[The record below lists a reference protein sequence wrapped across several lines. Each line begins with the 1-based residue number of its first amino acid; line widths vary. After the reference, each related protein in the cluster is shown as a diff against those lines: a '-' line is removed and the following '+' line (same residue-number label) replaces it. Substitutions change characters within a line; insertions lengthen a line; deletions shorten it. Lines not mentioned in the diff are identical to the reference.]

1 MYLNVAYPSAFI
13 NNKITNNEKIMFFSI
28 INNLLMNEFA
38 NSTHKPSSE
47 EAISIASALFG
58 PTVTVSVVSPSATGL
73 GTLDRKLAAIKT
85 RDSTWHQELHFYTT
99 TLSSR

>member
-1 MYLNVAYPSAFI
+1 
-13 NNKITNNEKIMFFSI
+13 MFFSI

-58 PTVTVSVVSPSATGL
+58 PSVSVVSLSATGL
-73 GTLDRKLAAIKT
+73 GALDRKLAAIKT

-99 TLSSR
+99 TRCHLGKQ

>member
-1 MYLNVAYPSAFI
+1 
-13 NNKITNNEKIMFFSI
+13 MFFSI

-58 PTVTVSVVSPSATGL
+58 PTVTVRCDPVCYWAGYSG
-73 GTLDRKLAAIKT
+73 
-85 RDSTWHQELHFYTT
+85 
-99 TLSSR
+99 

>member
-1 MYLNVAYPSAFI
+1 
-13 NNKITNNEKIMFFSI
+13 MFFSI

-58 PTVTVSVVSPSATGL
+58 PTVTVSVVSLSATGL

-99 TLSSR
+99 SLASRQTINSTLPLNLRIKRLFLKMKS

>member
-1 MYLNVAYPSAFI
+1 
-13 NNKITNNEKIMFFSI
+13 MFFSI

-58 PTVTVSVVSPSATGL
+58 PTVTVSVVSLSATGL
-73 GTLDRKLAAIKT
+73 GALDRKLAAIKT